1 MIRSAEQVLKLALLT
16 LSGFAASVVIGLL
29 VYGGEVFNPNSIGF
43 SFVSYGLS
51 GSFIFAFAHIRGVSD
66 TITAAVLVSVVQFIL
81 ASAWITMLNAGIWS
95 FGVNLPLILVA
106 FLFERK
112 LAPFRHFKFVVV
124 ALLYG
129 AMFVLLT
136 LVGALVTGTELLPPT
151 LFQKNFLDGLLIG
164 LGIGVGLEGGEAFL
178 HSLEHRGA
186 AQKHA

>member
-1 MIRSAEQVLKLALLT
+1 MIHSVEQVLKLALLT

-29 VYGGEVFNPNSIGF
+29 VYGGEVFNPNSVGF

-51 GSFIFAFAHIRGVSD
+51 GSFIFAVAHVRGVGD
-66 TITAAVLVSVVQFIL
+66 TITAALAVSVVQFIL
-81 ASAWITMLNAGIWS
+81 ASVWITMLNAGIWT
-95 FGVNLPLILVA
+95 FGLNLPIILVA

-112 LAPFRHFKFVVV
+112 LAPWRHFKFVVV

-136 LVGALVTGTELLPPT
+136 LVVALLTGTELLPPT

-164 LGIGVGLEGGEAFL
+164 LGVGLGLEGGEAFL
-178 HSLEHRGA
+178 HSLNHRST